1 MMNLQKLSHPLRVSG
16 WKSSFFILA
25 LIVITGLLIMFSGKS
40 SADIKYKYYLNFLYQ
55 DMRYNLRVNDVS
67 LLKELDPKGYSI
79 SLPVS
84 HLLKK
89 GWNTIEL
96 DYAAYGKKS
105 GKREYTDKFR
115 FKIILNEIGYEGEGD
130 NDIYIFEGKYDHET
144 EAVYGEDLKSFEN
157 SLYTKLKTDN
167 ALSEGVIFEKRE
179 VDIITK
185 KYKPIPATRL
195 VFRVYINDDIPDPV
209 WINGKIIDL
218 ESKDRDLIIKKYK
231 EIHDAIEHNDF
242 DYIYNEFSPVWDKTA
257 AIMQYKNGAR
267 EFVKKNDAEEI
278 FSRNRGSWTLLDYDF
293 YEDVYKFEVMGYG
306 KVIRILPDRMVWISG
321 GDTIESK
328 VSPAF
333 FIDNNGTVKIAD
345 VITDAS

>member
-1 MMNLQKLSHPLRVSG
+1 
-16 WKSSFFILA
+16 
-25 LIVITGLLIMFSGKS
+25 MFSGKS

-144 EAVYGEDLKSFEN
+144 EAVYGEDLKSFE
-157 SLYTKLKTDN
+157 SSPYTKLKTDN

-218 ESKDRDLIIKKYK
+218 ESKDRNLIIKKYK